1 VKTAG
6 PTTEIAFFLCSV
18 HRRRIVVLIIQQ
30 NKYEMKKLF
39 ALMFTFSAFLALPH
53 TSTAQQGGPFTLP
66 PLGYAYNALE
76 PAIDALT
83 METHYSKHHQ
93 AYVNNLNKAVAGKS
107 FEKWSL
113 EDIVLRAGRLGD
125 AVRNNAGGHW
135 NHSHFWNILGKGSQ
149 FDPNSE
155 VGKAVAQSFTSLDSL
170 KTLLNQAGS
179 SRFGSGWAWLYL
191 TPEKKLAVC
200 SSPNQDNPIMD
211 VSPERG
217 IPVLGIDVWEHAYY
231 LKYTNKRGDY
241 LAAIW
246 SVINWQQVD
255 QNYKDALAS
264 PLLKDIEKDTWTA
277 LKDFHKVMSQTF
289 HPAEEGDLKPI
300 RSRSGEMLEKAKM
313 LQSGSIPASFNTDAI
328 KQAINDLVAGAEALD
343 KLVQKQNGSDQAV
356 TDSITKLH
364 DVFHLIQ
371 GLCND

>member
-1 VKTAG
+1 LISDDCH
-6 PTTEIAFFLCSV
+6 P
-18 HRRRIVVLIIQQ
+18 VVLNSNFIFAKKF
-30 NKYEMKKLF
+30 NMKKRIY
-39 ALMFTFSAFLALPH
+39 SAIAIITLL
-53 TSTAQQGGPFTLP
+53 SIGQKSMAQSDGPFSLP

-93 AYVNNLNKAVAGKS
+93 AYVTNLNKAVKGTDY
-107 FEKWSL
+107 ETWSL
-113 EDIVLRAGRLGD
+113 EDIVLRAGRMGD

-135 NHSHFWNILGKGSQ
+135 NHSHFWKILAKGSQ

-155 VGKAVAQSFTSLDSL
+155 VGKAITQTFTSLDSL
-170 KTLLNQAGS
+170 KTLMNKAGS
-179 SRFGSGWAWLYL
+179 TRFGSGWAWLYL

-231 LKYTNKRGDY
+231 LKYMNKRGDY

-246 SVINWQQVD
+246 SVINWQQVN
-255 QNYKDALAS
+255 QNFKEALTS

-289 HPAEEGDLKPI
+289 HPAEEGNLQPI
-300 RSRSGEMLEKAKM
+300 RTRSGEMVEKAKA
-313 LQSGSIPASFNTDAI
+313 LQAGKIPASFNTDPIKKAI
-328 KQAINDLVAGAEALD
+328 ADLVAGADALD
-343 KLVQKQNGSDQAV
+343 KLVQKKNSSDKEV
-356 TDSITKLH
+356 TESITKLH

-371 GLCND
+371 GLCSE